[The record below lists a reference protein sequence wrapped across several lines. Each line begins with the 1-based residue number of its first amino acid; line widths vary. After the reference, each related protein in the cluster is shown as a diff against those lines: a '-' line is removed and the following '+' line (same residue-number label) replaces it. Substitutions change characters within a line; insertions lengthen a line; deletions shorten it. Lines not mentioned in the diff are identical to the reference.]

1 MATLQNIRTKGPL
14 LVVVIGL
21 ALFAFIAGDAWK
33 VLRPHQSQDAGE
45 VNGEPL
51 SVQEYQAIVEEY
63 TEVVKFSSGIN
74 TLSDEQLNQIRDEA
88 WSTFVNSKLIE
99 KEAKKIGLTVSKAEV
114 QAIIDEGT
122 EPLLQQTPFRNQQTG
137 AFDKDELKNFLVSYA
152 KLNRATLPA
161 QYLEYYDSMNTLWLF
176 FERNL
181 MQNRLAEKY
190 RALMAQAISSNPV
203 EAQAVFDGRVNQ
215 AEMLIAAIPYTAIP
229 DSTVSVTGTDIKSLY
244 NKKKKQYKQA
254 AETRDIRYIDV
265 QVKAS
270 DEDRIELEKEVSDY
284 SVQLGEATS
293 TDYAPFIRST
303 GSNYPYI
310 DLYYTKEAY
319 PADVASRLEEAA
331 DGKVYGPYYNVSDN
345 TINAFKYLS
354 KARMADSIQYRQI
367 QVANTGDLTKTRAL
381 ADSIF
386 DAVKKDR
393 GANFEELAKKYE
405 QTGASNWISSSQYEN
420 ANLEGD
426 NLKYLK
432 AITTLGVNEYANLA
446 LEQGNVILQ
455 VTGQKAVKDKFKV
468 AIIKRTVE
476 FSKETYNKAYNE
488 FSRFVAA
495 NPTLDKVKTN
505 AEEAGY
511 TLLEHNLSSSEH
523 GIASIRG
530 TKEALRWAFSAKPG
544 EVSTL
549 YECGNSDRLML
560 VALEQVNKQGYR
572 SLEQVRGELA
582 LEIRKTKK
590 AEKIMED
597 TKNATTF
604 DQYKTVSYALNDT
617 IKRVTF
623 SASAYVSILR
633 SSEPLVSAYASAGEL
648 NQLSAPIKG
657 NAGVFV
663 LQIYAKDK
671 QNETFDVEREKTNQ
685 TDANTRLLNSFLSD
699 LRLKASVKDNRYLFF

>member
-14 LVVVIGL
+14 LVIVIGL

-33 VLRPHQSQDAGE
+33 VVRPHQSQDAGE
-45 VNGEPL
+45 VNGEAL
-51 SVQEYQAIVEEY
+51 SVQEYQTMVEEY
-63 TEVVKFSSGIN
+63 TEVVKFSSGIK
-74 TLSDEQLNQIRDEA
+74 TLNDEQLNQIRDEA
-88 WSTFVNSKLIE
+88 WSAFVSNKLIE
-99 KEAKKIGLTVSKAEV
+99 KEAKKIGLTVSKTEI

-122 EPLLQQTPFRNQQTG
+122 EPILQQTPFRNQQTG

-152 KLNRATLPA
+152 KIDRTTLPA

-181 MQNRLAEKY
+181 IQNRLVEKY
-190 RALMAQAISSNPV
+190 RSLMAQAMSSNPV
-203 EAQAVFDGRVNQ
+203 EAQTVFDGRVNQ

-229 DSTVSVTGTDIKSLY
+229 DSTVTVTGADIKNLY
-244 NKKKKQYKQA
+244 SKRKEQYKQTT
-254 AETRDIRYIDV
+254 EIRDIRYIDV
-265 QVKAS
+265 EVKAS
-270 DEDRIELEKEVSDY
+270 EEDKAELEKEVFDY
-284 SVQLGEATS
+284 SVQLGET
-293 TDYAPFIRST
+293 TPDYASFIRST
-303 GSNYPYI
+303 GSDYPYI

-319 PADVASRLEEAA
+319 PADIASRLEEAT
-331 DGKVYGPYYNVSDN
+331 DGKVYGLYYNVSDN
-345 TINAFKYLS
+345 TINTFKYLS

-367 QVANTGDLTKTRAL
+367 QVSTGDITKTRVL

-386 DAVKKDR
+386 DAVKK

-405 QTGASNWISSSQYEN
+405 QTGASNWVSSSQYEN
-420 ANLEGD
+420 ANIEGD

-432 AITTLGVNEYANLA
+432 IITSLSVNEYTNLA

-455 VTGQKAVKDKFKV
+455 VTAQKAVKDKFKV
-468 AIIKRTVE
+468 AVIKRTVQ

-495 NPTLDKVKTN
+495 NPTLDKVKAN

-511 TLLEHNLSSSEH
+511 TLLEYNLNSSEH
-523 GIASIRG
+523 GIANIRG
-530 TKEALRWAFSAKPG
+530 TKEALRWIFSAKPG

-572 SLEQVRGELA
+572 SLEQVKNELA
-582 LEIRKTKK
+582 LEVRKTKK
-590 AEKIMED
+590 AEKIIED

-604 DQYKTVSYALNDT
+604 DQYKVVSYALNDT
-617 IKRVTF
+617 IKHVTF
-623 SASAYVSILR
+623 SAPAYVSILR
-633 SSEPLVSAYASAGEL
+633 SSEPLVSAYASAGEID
-648 NQLSAPIKG
+648 QLSTPIKG

-671 QNETFDVEREKTNQ
+671 QNETFDVEAETTNQ
-685 TDANTRLLNSFLSD
+685 ADMNTRLLNSFLSD
-699 LRLKASVKDNRYLFF
+699 LRLKANVKDNRYLFF